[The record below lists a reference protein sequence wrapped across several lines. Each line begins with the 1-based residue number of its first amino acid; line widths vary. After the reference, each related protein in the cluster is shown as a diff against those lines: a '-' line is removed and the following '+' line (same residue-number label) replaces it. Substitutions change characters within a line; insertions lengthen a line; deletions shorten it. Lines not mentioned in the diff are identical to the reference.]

1 MFFGRV
7 YNKVAE
13 RAAVK
18 MYTKLAEEKRERK
31 PSIFKELIS
40 DPDNFILTA
49 WTEGDEVRIRLKKKP
64 ILKDEFDELVNN

>member
-31 PSIFKELIS
+31 PSIFKELINN
-40 DPDNFILTA
+40 PDNFILTA
-49 WTEGDEVRIRLKKKP
+49 WTDGDEVRIRLKKKP
-64 ILKDEFDELVNN
+64 IIKDEFDELINN